1 MGIEH
6 VAQPQQKEK
15 INNKRAMPRG
25 HCTQLVLCRLVYSS
39 LVDIAT
45 LLYPYTNIER
55 SSALAGI
62 SICYPYMVG
71 KAIWNMYL
79 GGDCLSPILD
89 PILAP
94 TILSLNFGDN
104 NRSDELG
111 QQYTQ

>member
-1 MGIEH
+1 MGIEPEH

-39 LVDIAT
+39 LVDITT
-45 LLYPYTNIER
+45 LLYPNTNIER

-79 GGDCLSPILD
+79 GGDRFSSPILD
-89 PILAP
+89 PN
-94 TILSLNFGDN
+94 LSLNFWDN

-111 QQYTQ
+111 QKYTQ